1 MMNDQTLN
9 VLITG
14 AGSGLG
20 RGLSLELS
28 AHGHRIFV
36 TDLEA
41 DRAAET
47 TAMIA
52 AQNGTASAHT
62 LDVTDTESL
71 DAVFRELSDAR
82 VDVLINNA
90 GLQHVA
96 RLEEF
101 PQEQWNLLIDVM
113 LQGACRMSRAV
124 LPAMRENGFGRIIN
138 IGSIH
143 SLVASA
149 YKTAYVAAK
158 HGLVGLAKVLA
169 LETADTDIT
178 VNTIC
183 PAYIRTPLVDAQIAS
198 QAKAHGISEQEVID
212 QIMLKPMPKRQFVSV
227 EEVAGT
233 VAFLVSAAARN
244 ITGQCIVIDGGWT
257 IQ

>member
-1 MMNDQTLN
+1 MTHDTLN
-9 VLITG
+9 ILITG

-20 RGLSLELS
+20 RGLALALS
-28 AHGHRIFV
+28 GDGRHVFV
-36 TDLEA
+36 TDQNMEG
-41 DRAAET
+41 AAET
-47 TAMIA
+47 LALIR
-52 AQNGTASAHT
+52 AQDRSASAHP
-62 LDVTDTESL
+62 LDVTSQAGL
-71 DAVFRELSDAR
+71 DALLAEVAGEK

-101 PQEQWNLLIDVM
+101 PPEKWSLLIDVM
-113 LQGACRMSRAV
+113 LKGACMMSRAV
-124 LPAMRENGFGRIIN
+124 LPSMRKNGFGRIIN

-143 SLVASA
+143 SMVASSF
-149 YKTAYVAAK
+149 KSAYVAAK
-158 HGLVGLAKVLA
+158 HGLVGFSKVLA

-183 PAYIRTPLVDAQIAS
+183 PAYIRTPLVDAQIAN
-198 QAKAHGISEQEVID
+198 QAKVHQISEQEVID
-212 QIMLKPMPKRQFVSV
+212 RIMLQPMPKRRFITV
-227 EEVAGT
+227 EEIAAT
-233 VAFLVSAAARN
+233 VEFLVGAGARN